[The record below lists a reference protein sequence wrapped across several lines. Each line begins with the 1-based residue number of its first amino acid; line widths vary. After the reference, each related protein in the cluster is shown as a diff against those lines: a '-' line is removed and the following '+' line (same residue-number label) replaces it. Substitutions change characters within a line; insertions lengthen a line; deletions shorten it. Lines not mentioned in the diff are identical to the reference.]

1 MLLELSEASKIYQQR
16 TGREQHDIVALENLN
31 LAIAEKP
38 ATITA
43 IAGESGS
50 GKTTLANLVLGFIKP
65 TSGRIIYQ
73 YKLFS
78 KIPLVYITLFIGFS
92 MFLT

>member
-65 TSGRIIYQ
+65 T
-73 YKLFS
+73 
-78 KIPLVYITLFIGFS
+78 
-92 MFLT
+92 